1 MVIMTIEVRMSAR
14 PIHPVSVVEA
24 KARFSECVREAEA
37 GGVVLIRRHGKAV
50 AAVVPAAD
58 VERLQR
64 LKAAGPEG
72 GLASLA
78 GGWPGSEELVQ
89 RIRELRR
96 SRPRK
101 APQLR

>member
-14 PIHPVSVVEA
+14 PVHPVSVVEA

-50 AAVVPAAD
+50 AAVVPAED
-58 VERLQR
+58 VESLRRLR
-64 LKAAGPEG
+64 AAGPEG

-78 GGWPGSEELVQ
+78 GGWKGSDELVASVAS
-89 RIRELRR
+89 LRR
-96 SRPRK
+96 SKPRRT
-101 APQLR
+101 PRLR

>member
-1 MVIMTIEVRMSAR
+1 MSPR
-14 PIHPVSVVEA
+14 PVHPVSVVQA
-24 KARFSECVREAEA
+24 KAHFSECVREAEA

-64 LKAAGPEG
+64 LRSAGPEG
-72 GLASLA
+72 GLAGLA
-78 GGWPGSEELVQ
+78 GGWAGSEELV
-89 RIRELRR
+89 RNVRELRR

-101 APQLR
+101 APKLR

>member
-1 MVIMTIEVRMSAR
+1 MSA
-14 PIHPVSVVEA
+14 PAIHPVSVVEA

-50 AAVVPAAD
+50 AAVVAAAD
-58 VERLQR
+58 VEVLRRLR
-64 LKAAGPEG
+64 AAGPEG

-78 GGWPGSEELVQ
+78 GGWRGSEELVRKVRQ
-89 RIRELRR
+89 IRR

-101 APQLR
+101 VAVLP